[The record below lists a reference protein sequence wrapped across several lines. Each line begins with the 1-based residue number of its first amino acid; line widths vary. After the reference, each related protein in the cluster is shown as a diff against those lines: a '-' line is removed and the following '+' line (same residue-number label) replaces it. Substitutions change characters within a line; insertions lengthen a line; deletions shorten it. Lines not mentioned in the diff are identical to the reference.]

1 ARGARIAPAEG
12 SGRAHRGRGLARR
25 RRAQADSEDARVCP
39 RQQTQDRRALEAVAQ
54 NDLQQDQGVRAGAL
68 TRGGLCSPPSPLTRG
83 RTCPVGGYNLGVGE
97 RRGLWESI
105 KRALVGPSPA
115 PAQPVPPDPGE
126 RPRRESAPWEPP
138 VPSTRNLPE
147 IAVTETPP
155 FLAEAEA
162 VADSVPASPAPNP
175 GPAPGITPGPAEAP
189 T

>member
-1 ARGARIAPAEG
+1 M
-12 SGRAHRGRGLARR
+12 
-25 RRAQADSEDARVCP
+25 
-39 RQQTQDRRALEAVAQ
+39 
-54 NDLQQDQGVRAGAL
+54 
-68 TRGGLCSPPSPLTRG
+68 
-83 RTCPVGGYNLGVGE
+83 GGYNLGVGE

-189 T
+189 TSAAKEGEASLPQGPRLARGLASFSKRNPEREKKFAHLLHDAPSDGKERTRPSGRRS